1 MKKRKLFR
9 FATSIMT
16 VASCAVLLSACGGNS
31 DKNADSSSAKV
42 SKTSSKKV
50 AKPVNAADEQL
61 NTIMKHMT
69 LKEKVGQLFL
79 ARVPDVNAV
88 SDLQK
93 YHLGG
98 YLLFGRDM
106 VGTTTTTLKTKIQT
120 FQQNSKIPLLIG
132 SDEEGGTVSR
142 LSSSQLVTPAFRS
155 PHNLYIAGGMNSI
168 KSDAVNKAKILHNF
182 GIQMPMAP
190 VADVATDPAA
200 FIYDRT
206 VGLDS
211 KGTSTYIKTAVTA
224 LQDNGVAA
232 TLKHFPG
239 YGNNKDSHV
248 GIVTDTRSMK
258 ELRKV
263 DFKPFKAGIKAG
275 ADSILVSHNIVNA
288 IDKKQPASISK
299 KVHKVLRKE
308 LGFDGVIITD
318 DLDMAGLAD
327 FVPQNKAA
335 LMALKAGN
343 DLVMTSHYATQI
355 PYIMQAIKDGDYSKK
370 QLNASVLRVLKMK
383 QKLGMLSGF

>member
-1 MKKRKLFR
+1 MRKSKLFKL
-9 FATSIMT
+9 ATSIT
-16 VASCAVLLSACGGNS
+16 ALASCAILLAACGGNS
-31 DKNADSSSAKV
+31 NKSATSSSAKS
-42 SKTSSKKV
+42 SKASSKKI

-79 ARVPDVNAV
+79 ARVPETNAV
-88 SDLQK
+88 SDVQT

-106 VGTTTTTLKTKIQT
+106 TGMTTTTLKTKIQSY
-120 FQQNSKIPLLIG
+120 QQNSKIPLLIG

-155 PHNLYIAGGMNSI
+155 PHNLYVAGGLDSI
-168 KSDAVNKAKILHNF
+168 KSDATNKAKILRNL

-206 VGLDS
+206 VGLDA
-211 KGTSTYIKTAVTA
+211 KGTSKYVKAEVTT

-275 ADSILVSHNIVNA
+275 ADSVLVSHNIVNA
-288 IDKKQPASISK
+288 IDKKRPASISK

-308 LGFDGVIITD
+308 LGFDGVIMTD
-318 DLDMAGLAD
+318 DLDMEGLSD
-327 FVPQNKAA
+327 FVSQDKAA
-335 LMALKAGN
+335 LMALKADN

-355 PYIMQAIKDGDYSKK
+355 PYILQAIKDGDYSKK

-383 QKLGMLSGF
+383 QKLGMLSSF

>member
-1 MKKRKLFR
+1 MKKSKLLKVVTTIT
-9 FATSIMT
+9 AL
-16 VASCAVLLSACGGNS
+16 ASCTILLVACGGKGN
-31 DKNADSSSAKV
+31 KNTTSSSTKS

-61 NTIMKHMT
+61 NNIMKHMT

-79 ARVPDVNAV
+79 ARVPETNAV
-88 SDLQK
+88 SDVQT

-106 VGTTTTTLKTKIQT
+106 TGMTTTLKTKIQSY
-120 FQQNSKIPLLIG
+120 QQNSKIPLLIG

-155 PHNLYIAGGMNSI
+155 PHNLYVAGGLDSI
-168 KSDAVNKAKILHNF
+168 KSDATNKAKILHSF

-206 VGLDS
+206 VGLDA
-211 KGTSTYIKTAVTA
+211 KETSTYIKTAVTA

-288 IDKKQPASISK
+288 IDKNHPASISK

-355 PYIMQAIKDGDYSKK
+355 PYILQAIKDGDYSKK

-383 QKLGMLSGF
+383 QKLGMLSSF